1 MNDDNYYELNGDTKK
16 KHNYTNKPDE
26 QFFSEKESNVNPKVN
41 WKPCKGSNFVD
52 VEQNSVDLLCFSFSA
67 NNNVQSANYG
77 LCRARNLLLK

>member
-41 WKPCKGSNFVD
+41 
-52 VEQNSVDLLCFSFSA
+52 
-67 NNNVQSANYG
+67 
-77 LCRARNLLLK
+77 